1 MNASQLIE
9 EVEFNT
15 TTSSGPGGQH
25 ANKTETAV
33 ELRWNINSSQ
43 AISEKERFILLEK
56 LSSRLTKDNV
66 LIIVA
71 QDSRSQHKN
80 KDIVIKRFLELIKKN
95 AKQKPPRKKTRPSKM
110 AKLKRLNSK
119 KKTSK
124 KKANRQK
131 PRLDY

>member
-1 MNASQLIE
+1 MNTSQLIE

-33 ELRWNINSSQ
+33 ELRWNINSYQ

-56 LSSRLTKDNV
+56 LSSKLTKDNV

-95 AKQKPPRKKTRPSKM
+95 AKQKPPRKKTRPSKI

-119 KKTSK
+119 KKTSE

>member
-1 MNASQLIE
+1 MNASQIIT

-33 ELRWNINSSQ
+33 ELRWNIATSQ
-43 AISEKERFILLEK
+43 AISENERHILLEK

-80 KDIVIKRFLELIKKN
+80 KDIVIKRFLEFIKQNVKRK
-95 AKQKPPRKKTRPSKM
+95 APRKKTRPSKM

-119 KKTSK
+119 KKTSE

-131 PRLDY
+131 PRLDF

>member
-1 MNASQLIE
+1 MNTSQLIE

-119 KKTSK
+119 KKTSE
-124 KKANRQK
+124 KKAL
-131 PRLDY
+131 RLF